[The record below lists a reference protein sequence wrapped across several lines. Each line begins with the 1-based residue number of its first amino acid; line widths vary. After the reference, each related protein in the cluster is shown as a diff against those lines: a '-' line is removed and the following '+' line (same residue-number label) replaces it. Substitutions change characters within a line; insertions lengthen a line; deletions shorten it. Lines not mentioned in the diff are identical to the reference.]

1 MATPKEQ
8 QPIIR
13 SHDAKKNI
21 IRYHL
26 KNENHMLPAYTG
38 LKIDGCKVA
47 MILADGTT
55 KWLPDLNKWY
65 ILKEANKYELVFK
78 LKEA

>member
-13 SHDAKKNI
+13 SHDAKNNI

-26 KNENHMLPAYTG
+26 KNENHMLPSYTK
-38 LKIDGCKVA
+38 LKIVDTKVA
-47 MILADGTT
+47 MILADGTI
-55 KWLPDLNKWY
+55 KWLPDLNKGY
-65 ILKEANKYELVFK
+65 VLKEANKYELVFK
-78 LKEA
+78 LKD